1 MYHRTDIVII
11 IKRRQGIVMNY
22 RGISIIVI
30 FVFCWV
36 LVVPVL
42 ADEGFWRSRSID
54 AERDDLGSY
63 CSLKIDGN

>member
-1 MYHRTDIVII
+1 
-11 IKRRQGIVMNY
+11 MNY
-22 RGISIIVI
+22 RGISIIVT
-30 FVFCWV
+30 FLFCGA

-63 CSLKIDGN
+63 CSLKIKL